1 MSWRDVI
8 GSVSAGTL
16 GYIANGFRGA
26 KAGFRG
32 YNSYQKIMKR
42 KAVSTSNFYGKAQ
55 KKSRTGK
62 VVTTTTKTVR
72 TNNKKPAKRRARL
85 SSTKGCKPL
94 SKCLRKQVR
103 NIALN
108 VVHKEHP
115 RGRFNKHV
123 LWTFPQVYGSGATP
137 LQNVVN
143 SLLYGGSTVSP
154 DCLMCVGEYRKL
166 VDAISVLFNG
176 KAAGFYT
183 STGDIVTTQMIV
195 PEITHTATYEF
206 TNNTPHQQVFLM
218 YEVVTKEDTDST
230 CYSNWNNMS
239 VPQEGGTTRAV
250 TYFGMRPEY
259 YPQFKDAYT
268 IKKKTFKVLQPGQR
282 MVYTMKVN
290 AKHLKFDSWT
300 KSGST
305 TAWRFHK
312 NFTKELMVIN
322 WAKPIVGRQSAGT
335 LTVAEWNCSDVAGYG
350 VVVQSSDYFTIRCP
364 ENISTANV
372 KDNALC
378 VFSQYTSLLDPAA
391 VTTVLPK
398 SISVVSPAQ

>member
-8 GSVSAGTL
+8 GSVSASTL
-16 GYIANGFRGA
+16 GYIAGGFRGA

-32 YNSYQKIMKR
+32 YNSYQKTMKR
-42 KAVSTSNFYGKAQ
+42 KTNGVNQTGANFKRR
-55 KKSRTGK
+55 KT
-62 VVTTTTKTVR
+62 TTTTKTNSRV
-72 TNNKKPAKRRARL
+72 NNKKPARRRRGGKW

-115 RGRFNKHV
+115 RGRYNKHV

-166 VDAISVLFNG
+166 VDAISILFNG
-176 KAAGFYT
+176 KAAAFYT
-183 STGDIVTTQMIV
+183 STGDLSTSQMIV
-195 PEITHTATYEF
+195 PEITHAATYEF

-230 CYSNWNNMS
+230 CYSNWNSMS

-282 MVYTMKVN
+282 MSYTMKVT
-290 AKHLKFDSWT
+290 AKHMKFDPWT
-300 KSGST
+300 KTGST

-312 NFTKELMVIN
+312 NFTKELMIIN
-322 WAKPIVGRQSAGT
+322 WAKPIVGKQSAGS

-350 VVVQSSDYFTIRCP
+350 VAVQSSDYFTVRCP
-364 ENISTANV
+364 ENISTTNV

-378 VFSQYTSLLDPAA
+378 VFSQYTSLLDPASS
-391 VTTVLPK
+391 TTVLPR
-398 SISVVSPAQ
+398 SISVVAPAQ